1 MPIKKELKMIFNEFF
16 EKRLN
21 ESITFAWKIFQ
32 EKVGTGLIEI
42 NKEASMQLHYAYILQ
57 SILPLILF
65 SKDESAN
72 VELEK
77 TVNLGRKTRE
87 VDLFLTGRKEKKEY
101 KIAIE
106 MKCYRE
112 LAASGGKRGA
122 TDIFM
127 NSVYLDIEKLEK
139 YEELGLCDD
148 VIFLAMNDFVPLIY
162 PQNKKAKCWDYDISH
177 GVTIGPKEIQTPIGG
192 KEQNVSIKK
201 CYSFNWEQNGKYY
214 FLKL

>member
-1 MPIKKELKMIFNEFF
+1 MPIKKELKMIFSEFF

-57 SILPLILF
+57 NVLPLILF
-65 SKDESAN
+65 SKDESVN

-77 TVNLGRKTRE
+77 TVNLDHKTCE
-87 VDLFLTGRKEKKEY
+87 VDLFLTGRKEKNEY

-139 YEELGLCDD
+139 YEELGLCNA
-148 VIFLAMNDFVPLIY
+148 VIFLAMNDFVPL
-162 PQNKKAKCWDYDISH
+162 
-177 GVTIGPKEIQTPIGG
+177 
-192 KEQNVSIKK
+192 
-201 CYSFNWEQNGKYY
+201 
-214 FLKL
+214 